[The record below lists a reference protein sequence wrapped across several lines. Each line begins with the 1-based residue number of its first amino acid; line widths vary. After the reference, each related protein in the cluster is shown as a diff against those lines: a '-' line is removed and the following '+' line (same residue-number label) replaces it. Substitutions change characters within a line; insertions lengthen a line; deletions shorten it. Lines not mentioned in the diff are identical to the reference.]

1 MAHRRSLDVGC
12 HDANTAELRGNLCKR
27 RDSRAVDAIVV
38 RHEDPHDMRSANGRP
53 SSTARETR
61 GRLERRSES

>member
-1 MAHRRSLDVGC
+1 MAHRRPLDVGR
-12 HDANTAELRGNLCKR
+12 HDANTAKFRGHLCKR

-53 SSTARETR
+53 SSTARATR
-61 GRLERRSES
+61 GRLEPRSES